1 MKNEYSKML
10 AILVGL
16 LVFSCNEKSS
26 ENNDSDLLND
36 SDFQDTESIDADEDS
51 SVFSCIDEWKEAPFI
66 ENSLE
71 YYDFSIVKTES
82 SWKWE
87 KDGEIE
93 TIKIAGPR
101 RDRLWDILVGSD
113 GSIYMTGAF
122 TDDAKEDL
130 YRGFLSVYKP
140 DGKLVRY
147 SWDKDKFGEVF
158 KIIEDQNTGDVKIS
172 MAIED
177 PEGYDPTNP
186 DWKRR
191 KTILS
196 TLHKDGTWTHI
207 SWKVPGYL
215 FCRDMM
221 QFDDEIFAACEHL
234 IDSDDVGNS
243 ILFFKIN
250 EKSAKYIEFPFSD
263 YRVRPLTLRFDN
275 DTFSLLYGIYGVF
288 SEDDYPNGNLLN
300 ISKEDLCVQESYVFP
315 SASGIGLIK
324 KHDFIDENL
333 YGIGYKQEEIKDE
346 NKQTLVGIATIYK
359 DYLSGKKEI
368 INVGIKKFVNDAA
381 QDADFQDFIK
391 SEYENIIYFAGK
403 TYGNLTGGETEINS
417 GESDVWR
424 REPFVFIVDGDGKYY
439 LKQFSTAILGDSAT
453 IIKEDKDYLYLGGS
467 YVSSKEVDFV
477 INSFVHKIPKSLLIK
492 KENSFDN
499 SEFLWIEEIK

>member
-1 MKNEYSKML
+1 MKSVCSKNL
-10 AILVGL
+10 LILVGL
-16 LVFSCNEKSS
+16 LILSCNEKSS
-26 ENNDSDLLND
+26 GNNDFDLLCD
-36 SDFQDTESIDADEDS
+36 SDFQDTESTDTDEDS

-66 ENSLE
+66 ESPLE
-71 YYDFSIVKTES
+71 YYDFSIVKTEY
-82 SWKWE
+82 SWDWE
-87 KDGEIE
+87 KDGEIK

-101 RDRLWDILVGSD
+101 GDRLWDILVGSD

-158 KIIEDQNTGDVKIS
+158 KIIEDQNTGDIKIS

-196 TLHKDGTWTHI
+196 TLHKDGTWTHV

-215 FCRDMM
+215 FCMGMM
-221 QFDDEIFAACEHL
+221 LFDGEIFAACEYL

-263 YRVRPLTLRFDN
+263 YRIRPLTLRFDN
-275 DTFSLLYGIYGVF
+275 NAFSLLYGIQAIVTG
-288 SEDDYPNGNLLN
+288 EDFLNGDVLN
-300 ISKEDLCVQESYVFP
+300 ISKKDLCVQENYIFP
-315 SASGIGLIK
+315 LGIGLIT
-324 KHDFIDENL
+324 KHDFIDGKL
-333 YGIGYKQEEIKDE
+333 YGIGYKKEEIKDE
-346 NKQTLVGIATIYK
+346 NDSTIVRTAIIYK
-359 DYLSGKKEI
+359 DYLNGGKEI
-368 INVGIKKFVNDAA
+368 LNIGIKKFVNETA
-381 QDADFQDFIK
+381 QDTSFDDFIESK
-391 SEYENIIYFAGK
+391 YENIIYFAGK

-424 REPFVFIVDGDGKYY
+424 RNPFVFMVDGDGRYY
-439 LKQFSTAILGDSAT
+439 LKQFSTAILGDSPQ

-477 INSFVHKIPKSLLIK
+477 INSFVHKIPKSILIE
-492 KENSFDN
+492 KENSFDV
-499 SEFLWIEEIK
+499 SEFLWIEGIK

>member
-1 MKNEYSKML
+1 MKKKCSKIL
-10 AILVGL
+10 LTLVGL
-16 LVFSCNEKSS
+16 LLFSCNEKSS
-26 ENNDSDLLND
+26 ENNDSD
-36 SDFQDTESIDADEDS
+36 FQDTELIDADEDS
-51 SVFSCIDEWKEAPFI
+51 SVFSCVDEWKEASFI

-71 YYDFSIVKTES
+71 YYDFSIIKTES
-82 SWKWE
+82 SWEWE

-101 RDRLWDILVGSD
+101 WDRLWDILVGSD

-140 DGKLVRY
+140 DGKLFRY

-158 KIIEDQNTGDVKIS
+158 KIIEDQNTRDVKIS

-243 ILFFKIN
+243 VLLFKIN

-263 YRVRPLTLRFDN
+263 YRIRPLTLRFGGN
-275 DTFSLLYGIYGVF
+275 IFSLLYGIQALVTG
-288 SEDDYPNGNLLN
+288 EDFVNGNVLN

-315 SASGIGLIK
+315 SGIGLIT

-333 YGIGYKQEEIKDE
+333 YGIGYKKEEIGE
-346 NKQTLVGIATIYK
+346 NTSTTVRIATIYK
-359 DYLSGKKEI
+359 DYLNGEKEI
-368 INVGIKKFVNDAA
+368 INVGIKKFVNEAV
-381 QDADFQDFIK
+381 QDTAFEDFIK
-391 SEYENIIYFAGK
+391 SEYGNIIYFAGK
-403 TYGNLTGGETEINS
+403 TYGNLAGGKTEINS

-424 REPFVFIVDGDGKYY
+424 KNPFVFILDGDGKYY
-439 LKQFSTAILGDSAT
+439 LKQFSTAILGDSPQ

-477 INSFVHKIPKSLLIK
+477 INSFVHKISKSILVN

-499 SEFLWIEEIK
+499 SEFLWIEKIK